1 MSKGLQIGICVISVF
16 VGIAW
21 WVSAGGVGQGTF
33 EYYSSV
39 KDFQVANRDVG
50 RGLRVHGFVVP
61 GSIAKNLSAGH
72 VDFAIHDRGGDS
84 LEVRYQ
90 GIDVPDLFG
99 DGAEVVVE
107 GRTEGPRFLA
117 DRVMA
122 KCPSKYEAAPETPEA
137 NEAQSD
143 RPAPRA

>member
-1 MSKGLQIGICVISVF
+1 MSKGLQIAVCVLSVF

-21 WVSAGGVGQGTF
+21 WLSAGGVGQGTF
-33 EYYSSV
+33 EYYKSV
-39 KDFQVANRDVG
+39 SDFQLAATDGNRM
-50 RGLRVHGFVVP
+50 LRVHGFVVP
-61 GSIAKNLSAGH
+61 GSIAKNLTAGH
-72 VDFAIHDRGGDS
+72 VDFAIHDHGGDA
-84 LEVRYQ
+84 LTVRYQ

-107 GRTEGPRFLA
+107 GRVEERRFLA

-137 NEAQSD
+137 NEAGSD
-143 RPAPRA
+143 ERTPRA